1 MSSFSVLTV
10 IYNNSFR
17 VKQRIRTSFF
27 LLSFLMAFVCKSE
40 MRMFGQNANA
50 PDKNS
55 NSGQKYFQKIIF
67 SFDSVF
73 NSESN
78 CLRHQ
83 VWCNGNILRFFY
95 LKNQNIDLSNPFFV
109 CLKVLT
115 WVQNCQAT
123 EKWFFINILYIIRL
137 ANFYWSK

>member
-1 MSSFSVLTV
+1 
-10 IYNNSFR
+10 
-17 VKQRIRTSFF
+17 
-27 LLSFLMAFVCKSE
+27 
-40 MRMFGQNANA
+40 MFGQNANA

-55 NSGQKYFQKIIF
+55 NSVQKYFQKLIF
-67 SFDSVF
+67 LFDTVF

-95 LKNQNIDLSNPFFV
+95 LKNQNIDLSKPFFV

-115 WVQNCQAT
+115 
-123 EKWFFINILYIIRL
+123 
-137 ANFYWSK
+137 